1 MLNKFSLS
9 VPYSNVWRAVYRT
22 FVQKRNGKIKENDD
36 KCFALVKGSN
46 IIVIF
51 MIIIAIFFVCQT
63 EWCKFKKKRHWLDE
77 NLVSEI
83 QTNNLTENLV
93 FLTDIIKR
101 KIIDLNWKK
110 KKSDIVKTSLSV
122 NILKEYI
129 TLMTSASDDIPK
141 FMANKKDKRKR
152 ATFYFTLWRT
162 Y

>member
-1 MLNKFSLS
+1 M
-9 VPYSNVWRAVYRT
+9 
-22 FVQKRNGKIKENDD
+22 
-36 KCFALVKGSN
+36 
-46 IIVIF
+46 
-51 MIIIAIFFVCQT
+51 
-63 EWCKFKKKRHWLDE
+63 
-77 NLVSEI
+77 SEI

-101 KIIDLNWKK
+101 KIIDLNWRK

-141 FMANKKDKRKR
+141 FMTNKKDKRKR
-152 ATFYFTLWRT
+152 ATFYFTLCMT

>member
-1 MLNKFSLS
+1 M
-9 VPYSNVWRAVYRT
+9 
-22 FVQKRNGKIKENDD
+22 
-36 KCFALVKGSN
+36 
-46 IIVIF
+46 
-51 MIIIAIFFVCQT
+51 
-63 EWCKFKKKRHWLDE
+63 
-77 NLVSEI
+77 SEI

-152 ATFYFTLWRT
+152 ATFYFTL
-162 Y
+162 

>member
-1 MLNKFSLS
+1 M
-9 VPYSNVWRAVYRT
+9 
-22 FVQKRNGKIKENDD
+22 
-36 KCFALVKGSN
+36 
-46 IIVIF
+46 
-51 MIIIAIFFVCQT
+51 
-63 EWCKFKKKRHWLDE
+63 
-77 NLVSEI
+77 SEI

-141 FMANKKDKRKR
+141 FMTNKKDKRKR
-152 ATFYFTLWRT
+152 ATFYFTL
-162 Y
+162 

>member
-1 MLNKFSLS
+1 M
-9 VPYSNVWRAVYRT
+9 
-22 FVQKRNGKIKENDD
+22 
-36 KCFALVKGSN
+36 
-46 IIVIF
+46 
-51 MIIIAIFFVCQT
+51 
-63 EWCKFKKKRHWLDE
+63 
-77 NLVSEI
+77 SEI

-101 KIIDLNWKK
+101 KIIDLNWRK

-152 ATFYFTLWRT
+152 ATFYFTL
-162 Y
+162 

>member
-1 MLNKFSLS
+1 M
-9 VPYSNVWRAVYRT
+9 
-22 FVQKRNGKIKENDD
+22 
-36 KCFALVKGSN
+36 
-46 IIVIF
+46 
-51 MIIIAIFFVCQT
+51 
-63 EWCKFKKKRHWLDE
+63 
-77 NLVSEI
+77 SEI

-152 ATFYFTLWRT
+152 AIFYFTL
-162 Y
+162 

>member
-1 MLNKFSLS
+1 M
-9 VPYSNVWRAVYRT
+9 
-22 FVQKRNGKIKENDD
+22 
-36 KCFALVKGSN
+36 
-46 IIVIF
+46 
-51 MIIIAIFFVCQT
+51 
-63 EWCKFKKKRHWLDE
+63 
-77 NLVSEI
+77 SEI

-129 TLMTSASDDIPK
+129 TLVTSASDDIPK

-152 ATFYFTLWRT
+152 ATFYFTL
-162 Y
+162 

>member
-1 MLNKFSLS
+1 M
-9 VPYSNVWRAVYRT
+9 
-22 FVQKRNGKIKENDD
+22 
-36 KCFALVKGSN
+36 
-46 IIVIF
+46 
-51 MIIIAIFFVCQT
+51 
-63 EWCKFKKKRHWLDE
+63 
-77 NLVSEI
+77 SEI

-110 KKSDIVKTSLSV
+110 KECDIVKTSLSV

-152 ATFYFTLWRT
+152 ATFYFTL
-162 Y
+162 

>member
-1 MLNKFSLS
+1 M
-9 VPYSNVWRAVYRT
+9 
-22 FVQKRNGKIKENDD
+22 
-36 KCFALVKGSN
+36 
-46 IIVIF
+46 
-51 MIIIAIFFVCQT
+51 
-63 EWCKFKKKRHWLDE
+63 
-77 NLVSEI
+77 SEI

-110 KKSDIVKTSLSV
+110 KKSDIIKTSLSV

-152 ATFYFTLWRT
+152 ATFYFTL
-162 Y
+162 

>member
-1 MLNKFSLS
+1 MQIL
-9 VPYSNVWRAVYRT
+9 
-22 FVQKRNGKIKENDD
+22 
-36 KCFALVKGSN
+36 
-46 IIVIF
+46 
-51 MIIIAIFFVCQT
+51 
-63 EWCKFKKKRHWLDE
+63 KKRHWLDE

-110 KKSDIVKTSLSV
+110 KKSDIIKTSLSV

-152 ATFYFTLWRT
+152 ATFYFTLWMT